1 MKRLKNNRGSLL
13 IESLVSLSIMSLV
26 IITMVFSLT
35 QMFEAMSVMKSE
47 VEGWR
52 YFQDAVNSKSQG
64 GSVTSRTSDGNVMT
78 WQESPLSQTVT
89 IKNGSG
95 IEVLYVEIYQ

>member
-1 MKRLKNNRGSLL
+1 
-13 IESLVSLSIMSLV
+13 MSLV
-26 IITMVFSLT
+26 IIIMVSSLT

-52 YFQDAVNSKSQG
+52 YFQDAVISRSQG
-64 GSVTSRTSDGNVMT
+64 GSVTSRASDGNVMT
-78 WQESPLSQTVT
+78 WQESTLNQSVT
-89 IKNGSG
+89 IENANG